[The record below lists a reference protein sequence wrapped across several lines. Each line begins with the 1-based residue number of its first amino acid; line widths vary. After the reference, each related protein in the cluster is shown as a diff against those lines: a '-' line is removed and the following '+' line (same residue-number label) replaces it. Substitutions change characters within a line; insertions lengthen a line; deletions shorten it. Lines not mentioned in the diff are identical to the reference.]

1 MVVACF
7 VGIEECEELVVILR
21 AVCEDDPRRTW
32 RSYLVHID
40 LSGNLIWQQ
49 PSSFTFD
56 NDDNFPPTASAWVF
70 TTRNGDF
77 ASVVDLDFGI
87 GIEILK

>member
-7 VGIEECEELVVILR
+7 FGIEECEELVVSLR

-40 LSGNLIWQQ
+40 LSGNLIWQR

-56 NDDNFPPTASAWVF
+56 DDDIFPPTASEWVF
-70 TTRNGDF
+70 TTLNGDF
-77 ASVVDLDFGI
+77 ASVIDLDFGI